1 MSYSIYYNK
10 QFIKVNEKF
19 LPMILGGDNNV
30 YEITNRGQKRA
41 RSWSNNKWI
50 TNGNFL
56 ATKEEML
63 AQIEK
68 VRQDSIKSGEASA
81 KQWNDE
87 SYIYSD
93 KNFGWHNGISLYVKG
108 TSSTTF
114 QNFKG
119 FFIGGMRNAM
129 TIEELAAKGV
139 HLNIQVYYWKE
150 EDITS
155 TGLEIKPQKT
165 ILTTQHLLDTIK
177 EWREY
182 YGDKFMVYFNFNNKY
197 ALERMFKDKALDKRI
212 SRNNKPKEKKEVTE
226 YWVIH
231 CKNTGGYF
239 KKFTRRGYHYVYTSN
254 GGKMFTS
261 EKSATKFHEKMKSKE
276 IFEVEKISE
285 KTFIYA

>member
-1 MSYSIYYNK
+1 
-10 QFIKVNEKF
+10 
-19 LPMILGGDNNV
+19 MILGGDNNV

-41 RSWSNNKWI
+41 RSWSNNTWI
-50 TNGNFL
+50 TNGNLL
-56 ATKEEML
+56 ATKEEIL

-81 KQWNDE
+81 KQFNDE

-93 KNFGWHNGISLYVKG
+93 KNFGWHQGISLYGKG

-119 FFIGGMRNAM
+119 FFVGGMRNAM
-129 TIEELAAKGV
+129 SIEELAAKGV

-155 TGLEIKPQKT
+155 TGHEIKPQTT
-165 ILTTQHLLDTIK
+165 ILTTQHLLDTYK

-182 YGDKFMVYFNFNNKY
+182 YGDKFMIYFKFNNEY
-197 ALERMFKDKALDKRI
+197 ALERMFDNKKLDKKI
-212 SRNNKPKEKKEVTE
+212 TRNNKPKERKELNE
-226 YWVIH
+226 YWVIY
-231 CKNTGGYF
+231 CKNTDGF
-239 KKFTRRGYHYVYTSN
+239 FQRFTRRGYHYAYISD
-254 GGKMFTS
+254 GGKVFTN
-261 EKSATKFHEKMKSKE
+261 EKVARKFHEKMRNKE
-276 IFEVEKISE
+276 IFEVKKINE